1 MATHTASPEAA
12 KRGHLK
18 FERER
23 MKQIKLA
30 LNDRTDADV
39 IEFLEKVDNKRA
51 LILRLIREEM
61 QRQKEAP

>member
-12 KRGHLK
+12 KRGHQK

-23 MKQIKLA
+23 TKQLNIR
-30 LNDRTDADV
+30 LNDRTDADI
-39 IEFLEKVDNKRA
+39 IEFLDTIENKRA

>member
-1 MATHTASPEAA
+1 MARHGASPEAE
-12 KRGHLK
+12 KRAARK
-18 FERER
+18 FEKER
-23 MKQIKLA
+23 LVQIKLA

-39 IEFLEKVDNKRA
+39 IEFLETVDNKRA